1 MALDLARGGRRRR
14 PGPARVAIPAA
25 VGPPLVLEGLSKR
38 FKDDVVAVDHLSLRV
53 DPGQVVGLLGPNGAG
68 KTTTLRMAVGLV
80 RPTAGR
86 ALVFGQEMRP
96 GHPVLHRVGTM
107 IEGPGFVPHLSGL
120 DNLRL
125 WWRAGGRPV
134 EDADLQGAL
143 AVAGL
148 GEAVRRS
155 VRTYSHGMKQRL
167 ALAQALLGR
176 PDLLVLD
183 EPTNGLDP
191 QQIREVRELVAG
203 MAAEGRTILLSSHLL
218 AEVEQ
223 VCSHVA
229 VMSDGKLVA
238 SGPVSEIIGADRLVY
253 VEVSNARRGQRVLEQ
268 LLGPGSVSTD
278 QSQPGS
284 RGLVV
289 SLDGMSRSEL
299 VAALVG
305 AGVGVQTVMVRRH
318 LEDAVLGL
326 LEEER

>member
-1 MALDLARGGRRRR
+1 
-14 PGPARVAIPAA
+14 
-25 VGPPLVLEGLSKR
+25 
-38 FKDDVVAVDHLSLRV
+38 
-53 DPGQVVGLLGPNGAG
+53 
-68 KTTTLRMAVGLV
+68 MAVGLV